1 MDSLQFVPILVVGFA
16 TALGMTP
23 LSRAIALRL
32 GVVDKPNQRKIHLDN
47 KPMMGGLAIYVA
59 FALALLLLSPPQY
72 LVEFGALLCGAAF
85 LALVGLVDDR
95 YTLGIK
101 SKMLAEV
108 VATLVLIASGVHIQL
123 FNTPLIDYPLTILW
137 VVTLTNAV
145 NFLDNMDGLAAGLSA
160 IAAGFFM
167 LIAFTQGLSLVS
179 ALAAALMGSAVGFLI
194 YNFNPASSFMGDMG
208 ALVLGFILA
217 ILGIKLE
224 FGAQPLSV
232 TWMVPLLVLALPLF
246 DICLVVF
253 TRISEG
259 RSPGQAGKDHTS
271 HRLLSLGLSQRWTL
285 LVLYSGCLFFGT
297 LGFLVSTSPP
307 DLALLIGLSGMALL
321 GVLFVVMMLVRRK
334 FQLAVT
340 VQPTGSQQQKR

>member
-1 MDSLQFVPILVVGFA
+1 M
-16 TALGMTP
+16 
-23 LSRAIALRL
+23 
-32 GVVDKPNQRKIHLDN
+32 
-47 KPMMGGLAIYVA
+47 
-59 FALALLLLSPPQY
+59 
-72 LVEFGALLCGAAF
+72 
-85 LALVGLVDDR
+85 
-95 YTLGIK
+95 
-101 SKMLAEV
+101 
-108 VATLVLIASGVHIQL
+108 
-123 FNTPLIDYPLTILW
+123 FNVPLIDYGLTILW

-160 IAAGFFM
+160 IAAGYFM

-194 YNFNPASSFMGDMG
+194 YNFSPASSFMGDMG

-217 ILGIKLE
+217 VLGIKLT
-224 FGAQPLSV
+224 FQARPPSV

-285 LVLYSGCLFFGT
+285 VVLYSGCLFFGA
-297 LGFLVSTSPP
+297 LGFLVSTAPP
-307 DLALLIGLSGMALL
+307 EQALLIGLGGLALL
-321 GVLFVVMMLVRRK
+321 GALFVTMMYVRRK
-334 FQLAVT
+334 YQLA
-340 VQPTGSQQQKR
+340 K